1 MSPNELITEFQNKDY
16 DYFLRKMLDAVPD
29 NIDKR
34 EGSIIYDALAPA
46 ALVMG
51 QQSLDMA
58 NVIKETYIKTAS
70 GEFLDYR
77 AIEHGTSRYPA
88 TQTEAKAKVLN
99 DKKEPLD
106 NVQIGDKFAS
116 IGDSPIFY
124 VVTKINSDLTIELT
138 AETAGS
144 SANSYIGQVLPV
156 TPNDNLAWAEII
168 EITIPA
174 RDEENDDHLR
184 ARLLNSN
191 SWVAYGGNVADYL
204 DMTNK
209 IHDVGATQVY
219 PTWDGPGTVK
229 LVILNN
235 DLMPASQTLVK
246 KVKEEIDPED
256 KTTEGYGLAPIDH
269 RVTVTTAETL
279 TVNVQI
285 NALLDA
291 QYVTSNIEQ
300 QIKNV
305 LSKFFTELRQN
316 WATINPA
323 TGRGYTLT
331 IFRSRILSKIM
342 QIEGVANADLPIL
355 NGENKDI
362 SLIFDN
368 KVSQLPILGEVTVIN
383 ENR

>member
-124 VVTKINSDLTIELT
+124 AVTKINTDLTIELT

-144 SANSYIGQVLPV
+144 SANSYIGQILPV
-156 TPNDNLAWAEII
+156 TPNDLLSWAEIT
-168 EITIPA
+168 EITAPA
-174 RDEENDDHLR
+174 RDTESDDHLR
-184 ARLLNSN
+184 ARLLSSQ
-191 SWVAYGGNVADYL
+191 SWIAYGGNVADYL
-204 DMTNK
+204 DMTSK
-209 IHDVGATQVY
+209 IDEVGAAQIY
-219 PTWDGPGTVK
+219 PTWNGGGTVK
-229 LVILNN
+229 VVILNN
-235 DLMPASQTLVK
+235 DLMPASASLVQ
-246 KVKEEIDPED
+246 KVKNALDPED
-256 KTTEGYGLAPIDH
+256 KQAEGYGLAPIDH
-269 RVTVTTAETL
+269 NVTVTTPEKL
-279 TVNVQI
+279 IVNIDISVKLDDKKAVHYVKDSITKTIEDYFQSLRKDWSDI
-285 NALLDA
+285 NQRL
-291 QYVTSNIEQ
+291 
-300 QIKNV
+300 
-305 LSKFFTELRQN
+305 
-316 WATINPA
+316 
-323 TGRGYTLT
+323 GRGYKQT
-331 IFRSRILSKIM
+331 IYRSKILSQVM
-342 QIEGVANADLPIL
+342 LTEGVINAELPSL
-355 NGENKDI
+355 NGRDADI
-362 SLIFDN
+362 DLVFNNS
-368 KVSQLPILGEVTVIN
+368 KSQLPVVGTVTIN
-383 ENR
+383 EQ

>member
-1 MSPNELITEFQNKDY
+1 MSPNGLIAEFQSKDY

-29 NIDKR
+29 NVDKR

-156 TPNDNLAWAEII
+156 TPNDLLSWAEIT
-168 EITIPA
+168 EITAPA
-174 RDEENDDHLR
+174 RDVESDDHLR
-184 ARLLNSN
+184 ARLLSSQ
-191 SWVAYGGNVADYL
+191 SWIAYGGNVADYL
-204 DMTNK
+204 DMTSK
-209 IHDVGATQVY
+209 IDEVGAAQIY
-219 PTWDGPGTVK
+219 PTWNGGGTVK
-229 LVILNN
+229 VVILNN
-235 DLMPASQTLVK
+235 DLMPASASLVQ
-246 KVKEEIDPED
+246 KVKNTLDPED
-256 KTTEGYGLAPIDH
+256 KQAEGYGLAPIDH
-269 RVTVTTAETL
+269 SVTVTAPEKL
-279 TVNVQI
+279 IVNVDISVKLDDTKVTRYVKDSITKAVEGYFQSLREDWADI
-285 NALLDA
+285 NQKL
-291 QYVTSNIEQ
+291 
-300 QIKNV
+300 
-305 LSKFFTELRQN
+305 
-316 WATINPA
+316 
-323 TGRGYTLT
+323 GRGYQET
-331 IFRSRILSKIM
+331 IYRSKILSQVM
-342 QIEGVANADLPIL
+342 LTEGVVNAKLPSL
-355 NGENKDI
+355 NGKDADI
-362 SLIFDN
+362 DLIFN
-368 KVSQLPILGEVTVIN
+368 NEKSQLPVVGTVTIN
-383 ENR
+383 EQ

>member
-156 TPNDNLAWAEII
+156 TPNDLLSWAEIT
-168 EITIPA
+168 EITAPA
-174 RDEENDDHLR
+174 RDVESDDHLR
-184 ARLLNSN
+184 ARLLSSQ
-191 SWVAYGGNVADYL
+191 SWIAYGGNVADYL
-204 DMTNK
+204 DMTSK
-209 IHDVGATQVY
+209 IDEVGAAQIY
-219 PTWDGPGTVK
+219 PTWNGGGTVK
-229 LVILNN
+229 VVILNN
-235 DLMPASQTLVK
+235 DLMPASASLVQ
-246 KVKEEIDPED
+246 KVKNTLDPED
-256 KTTEGYGLAPIDH
+256 KQAEGYGLAPIDH
-269 RVTVTTAETL
+269 SVTVTAPEKL
-279 TVNVQI
+279 IVNIDISVKLDDTKVTRYVKDSITKAVEGYFQSLREDWADI
-285 NALLDA
+285 NQKL
-291 QYVTSNIEQ
+291 
-300 QIKNV
+300 
-305 LSKFFTELRQN
+305 
-316 WATINPA
+316 
-323 TGRGYTLT
+323 GRGYQET
-331 IFRSRILSKIM
+331 IYRSKILSQVM
-342 QIEGVANADLPIL
+342 LTEGVVNAKLPSL
-355 NGENKDI
+355 NGKDADI
-362 SLIFDN
+362 DLIFN
-368 KVSQLPILGEVTVIN
+368 NEKSQLPVVGTVTIN
-383 ENR
+383 EQ

>member
-106 NVQIGDKFAS
+106 KVQIGDKFAS

-156 TPNDNLAWAEII
+156 TPNDLLSWAEIT
-168 EITIPA
+168 EITAPA
-174 RDEENDDHLR
+174 RDVESDDHLR
-184 ARLLNSN
+184 ARLLSSQ
-191 SWVAYGGNVADYL
+191 SWIAYGGNVADYL
-204 DMTNK
+204 DMTSK
-209 IHDVGATQVY
+209 IDEVGAAQIY
-219 PTWDGPGTVK
+219 PTWNGGGTVK
-229 LVILNN
+229 VVILNN
-235 DLMPASQTLVK
+235 DLMPASASLVQ
-246 KVKEEIDPED
+246 KVKNTLDPED
-256 KTTEGYGLAPIDH
+256 KQAEGYGLAPIDH
-269 RVTVTTAETL
+269 SVTVTAPEKL
-279 TVNVQI
+279 IVNVDISVKLDDTKVTRYVKDSITKAVEGYFQSLREDWADI
-285 NALLDA
+285 NQKL
-291 QYVTSNIEQ
+291 
-300 QIKNV
+300 
-305 LSKFFTELRQN
+305 
-316 WATINPA
+316 
-323 TGRGYTLT
+323 GRGYQET
-331 IFRSRILSKIM
+331 IYRSKILSQVM
-342 QIEGVANADLPIL
+342 LTEGVVNAKLPSL
-355 NGENKDI
+355 NGKDADI
-362 SLIFDN
+362 DLIFN
-368 KVSQLPILGEVTVIN
+368 NEKSQLPVVGTVTIN
-383 ENR
+383 EQ

>member
-1 MSPNELITEFQNKDY
+1 MSPNELIIEFQNKDY

-124 VVTKINSDLTIELT
+124 AVTKINSDLTIELT

-144 SANSYIGQVLPV
+144 SANSYIGQILPV
-156 TPNDNLAWAEII
+156 TSNDLLSWAEIT
-168 EITIPA
+168 EIIAPA
-174 RDEENDDHLR
+174 RDVESDDHLR
-184 ARLLNSN
+184 ARLLSSQ
-191 SWVAYGGNVADYL
+191 SWIAYGGNVADYL
-204 DMTNK
+204 DMTSK
-209 IHDVGATQVY
+209 IDEVGAAQIY
-219 PTWDGPGTVK
+219 PTWNGGGTVK
-229 LVILNN
+229 VVILNN
-235 DLMPASQTLVK
+235 DLMPASDSLVQ
-246 KVKEEIDPED
+246 KVKNALDPED
-256 KTTEGYGLAPIDH
+256 KQAEGYGLAPIDH
-269 RVTVTTAETL
+269 AVTVTAPEKL
-279 TVNVQI
+279 IVNIDISVKIDDTKVTRYVKDSI
-285 NALLDA
+285 NQA
-291 QYVTSNIEQ
+291 IEGYFQ
-300 QIKNV
+300 
-305 LSKFFTELRQN
+305 SLRKD
-316 WATINPA
+316 WSDINQRL
-323 TGRGYTLT
+323 GRGYEQT
-331 IFRSRILSKIM
+331 IYRSKILSQVM
-342 QIEGVANADLPIL
+342 LTEGVVNAKLPSL
-355 NGENKDI
+355 NGKDADI
-362 SLIFDN
+362 DLVFN
-368 KVSQLPILGEVTVIN
+368 NAKSQLPVVGTVTIN
-383 ENR
+383 EQ

>member
-156 TPNDNLAWAEII
+156 TPNDLLSWAEIT
-168 EITIPA
+168 EITAPA
-174 RDEENDDHLR
+174 RDVESDDHLR
-184 ARLLNSN
+184 ARLLSSQ
-191 SWVAYGGNVADYL
+191 SWIAYGGNVADYL
-204 DMTNK
+204 DMTSK
-209 IHDVGATQVY
+209 IDEVGAAQIY
-219 PTWDGPGTVK
+219 PTWNGGGTVK
-229 LVILNN
+229 VVILNN
-235 DLMPASQTLVK
+235 DLMPASASLVQ
-246 KVKEEIDPED
+246 KVKNTLDPED
-256 KTTEGYGLAPIDH
+256 KQAEGYGLAPIDH
-269 RVTVTTAETL
+269 SVTVTAPEKL
-279 TVNVQI
+279 IVNVDISVKLDDTKVTRYVIDSITKAVEGYFQSLREDWADI
-285 NALLDA
+285 NQKL
-291 QYVTSNIEQ
+291 
-300 QIKNV
+300 
-305 LSKFFTELRQN
+305 
-316 WATINPA
+316 
-323 TGRGYTLT
+323 GRGYQET
-331 IFRSRILSKIM
+331 IYRSKILSQVM
-342 QIEGVANADLPIL
+342 LTEGVVNAKLPSL
-355 NGENKDI
+355 NGKDADI
-362 SLIFDN
+362 DLIFN
-368 KVSQLPILGEVTVIN
+368 NEKSQLPVVGTVTIN
-383 ENR
+383 EQ

>member
-124 VVTKINSDLTIELT
+124 AVTKVNDDLTVELT
-138 AETAGS
+138 AEVKGS
-144 SANSYIGQVLPV
+144 SANSYIGQILPV
-156 TPNDNLAWAEII
+156 TPNDLLSWAEIT
-168 EITIPA
+168 EITAPA
-174 RDEENDDHLR
+174 RDVESDDHLR
-184 ARLLNSN
+184 ARLLSSQ
-191 SWVAYGGNVADYL
+191 SWIAYGGNVTDYL
-204 DMTNK
+204 DMTSK
-209 IHDVGATQVY
+209 IDEVGAAQIY
-219 PTWDGPGTVK
+219 PTWNGGGTVK
-229 LVILNN
+229 VVILNN
-235 DLMPASQTLVK
+235 DLMPASASLVQ
-246 KVKEEIDPED
+246 KVKNALDPED
-256 KTTEGYGLAPIDH
+256 KQAEGYGLAPIDH
-269 RVTVTTAETL
+269 AVTVTAPEKL
-279 TVNVQI
+279 IVNVDISAKLDDTKVTRYVKDSITKAVEGYFQSLREDWADI
-285 NALLDA
+285 NQKL
-291 QYVTSNIEQ
+291 
-300 QIKNV
+300 
-305 LSKFFTELRQN
+305 
-316 WATINPA
+316 
-323 TGRGYTLT
+323 GRGYQET
-331 IFRSRILSKIM
+331 IYRSKILSQVM
-342 QIEGVANADLPIL
+342 LTEGVVNAKLPSL
-355 NGENKDI
+355 NGRDADI
-362 SLIFDN
+362 DLVFTNS
-368 KVSQLPILGEVTVIN
+368 KSQLPVVGTVTIN
-383 ENR
+383 EQ

>member
-124 VVTKINSDLTIELT
+124 AVTKVNDDLTVELT
-138 AETAGS
+138 AEVKGS
-144 SANSYIGQVLPV
+144 SANSYIGQILPV
-156 TPNDNLAWAEII
+156 TPNDLLSWAEIT
-168 EITIPA
+168 EITAPA
-174 RDEENDDHLR
+174 RDVESDDHLR
-184 ARLLNSN
+184 ARLLSSQ
-191 SWVAYGGNVADYL
+191 SWIAYGGNVADYL
-204 DMTNK
+204 DMTSK
-209 IHDVGATQVY
+209 IDEVGAAQIY
-219 PTWDGPGTVK
+219 PTWNGGGTVK
-229 LVILNN
+229 VVILNN
-235 DLMPASQTLVK
+235 DLMPASASLVQ
-246 KVKEEIDPED
+246 KVKNTLDPED
-256 KTTEGYGLAPIDH
+256 KQAEGYGLAPIDH
-269 RVTVTTAETL
+269 AVTVTAPEEL
-279 TVNVQI
+279 IVNVDISVKLDDTKVTRYVKDSITKAVEGYFQSLRKDWADI
-285 NALLDA
+285 NQKL
-291 QYVTSNIEQ
+291 
-300 QIKNV
+300 
-305 LSKFFTELRQN
+305 
-316 WATINPA
+316 
-323 TGRGYTLT
+323 GRGYQET
-331 IFRSRILSKIM
+331 IYRSKILSQVM
-342 QIEGVANADLPIL
+342 LTEGVVNAKLPSL
-355 NGENKDI
+355 NGRDADI
-362 SLIFDN
+362 DLVFNNS
-368 KVSQLPILGEVTVIN
+368 KSQLPVVGTVTIN
-383 ENR
+383 EQ

>member
-124 VVTKINSDLTIELT
+124 VVTKINDDLTVELT

-144 SANSYIGQVLPV
+144 SANSYIGQILPV
-156 TPNDNLAWAEII
+156 TPNDLLSWAEIT
-168 EITIPA
+168 EITAPA
-174 RDEENDDHLR
+174 RDVESDDHLR
-184 ARLLNSN
+184 ARLLSSQ
-191 SWVAYGGNVADYL
+191 SWIAYGGNVADYL
-204 DMTNK
+204 DMTSK
-209 IHDVGATQVY
+209 IDEVGAAQIY
-219 PTWDGPGTVK
+219 PTWNGGGTVK
-229 LVILNN
+229 VVILNN
-235 DLMPASQTLVK
+235 DLMPASASLVQ
-246 KVKEEIDPED
+246 KVKNTLDPED
-256 KTTEGYGLAPIDH
+256 KQAEGYGLAPIDH
-269 RVTVTTAETL
+269 SVTVTVPEKL
-279 TVNVQI
+279 IVNVDISVKLDDTKVTRYVKDSITKAVEGYFQSLREDWADI
-285 NALLDA
+285 NQKL
-291 QYVTSNIEQ
+291 
-300 QIKNV
+300 
-305 LSKFFTELRQN
+305 
-316 WATINPA
+316 
-323 TGRGYTLT
+323 GRGYQET
-331 IFRSRILSKIM
+331 IYRSKILSQVM
-342 QIEGVANADLPIL
+342 LTEGVVNAKLPSL
-355 NGENKDI
+355 NGKDADI
-362 SLIFDN
+362 GLIFN
-368 KVSQLPILGEVTVIN
+368 NEKSQLPVVGTVTIN
-383 ENR
+383 EQ

>member
-1 MSPNELITEFQNKDY
+1 MSPNELIAEFQEKDY

-29 NIDKR
+29 NVDKR

-156 TPNDNLAWAEII
+156 TPNDLLSWAEIT
-168 EITIPA
+168 EITAPA
-174 RDEENDDHLR
+174 RDVESDDHLR
-184 ARLLNSN
+184 ARLLSSQ
-191 SWVAYGGNVADYL
+191 SWIAYGGNVADYL
-204 DMTNK
+204 DMTSK
-209 IHDVGATQVY
+209 IDEVGAAQIY
-219 PTWDGPGTVK
+219 PTWNGGGTVK
-229 LVILNN
+229 VVILNN
-235 DLMPASQTLVK
+235 DLMPASASLVQ
-246 KVKEEIDPED
+246 KVKNTLDPED
-256 KTTEGYGLAPIDH
+256 KQAEGYGLAPIDH
-269 RVTVTTAETL
+269 SVTVTVPEKL
-279 TVNVQI
+279 IVNVDISVKLDDTKVTRYVKDSITKAVEGYFQSLREDWADI
-285 NALLDA
+285 NQKL
-291 QYVTSNIEQ
+291 
-300 QIKNV
+300 
-305 LSKFFTELRQN
+305 
-316 WATINPA
+316 
-323 TGRGYTLT
+323 GRGYQET
-331 IFRSRILSKIM
+331 IYRSKILSQVM
-342 QIEGVANADLPIL
+342 LTEGVVNAKLPSL
-355 NGENKDI
+355 NGKDADI
-362 SLIFDN
+362 DLIFN
-368 KVSQLPILGEVTVIN
+368 NEKSQLPVVGTVTIN
-383 ENR
+383 EQ

>member
-1 MSPNELITEFQNKDY
+1 MSPNELIDEFQSKDY

-156 TPNDNLAWAEII
+156 TPNDLLSWAEIT
-168 EITIPA
+168 EITAPA
-174 RDEENDDHLR
+174 RDVESDDHLR
-184 ARLLNSN
+184 ARLLSSQ
-191 SWVAYGGNVADYL
+191 SWIAYGGNVADYL
-204 DMTNK
+204 DMTSK
-209 IHDVGATQVY
+209 IDEVGAAQIY
-219 PTWDGPGTVK
+219 PTWNGGGTVK
-229 LVILNN
+229 VVILNN
-235 DLMPASQTLVK
+235 DLMPASASLVQ
-246 KVKEEIDPED
+246 KVKNTLDPED
-256 KTTEGYGLAPIDH
+256 KQAEGYGLAPIDH
-269 RVTVTTAETL
+269 SVTVTVPEKL
-279 TVNVQI
+279 IVNVDISVKLDDTKVTRYVKDSITKAVEGYFQSLREDWADI
-285 NALLDA
+285 NQKL
-291 QYVTSNIEQ
+291 
-300 QIKNV
+300 
-305 LSKFFTELRQN
+305 
-316 WATINPA
+316 
-323 TGRGYTLT
+323 GRGYQET
-331 IFRSRILSKIM
+331 IYRSKILSQVM
-342 QIEGVANADLPIL
+342 LTEGVVNAKLPSL
-355 NGENKDI
+355 NGKDADI
-362 SLIFDN
+362 DLIFN
-368 KVSQLPILGEVTVIN
+368 NEKSQLPVVGTVTIN
-383 ENR
+383 EQ

>member
-124 VVTKINSDLTIELT
+124 AVTKINDDLTVELT
-138 AETAGS
+138 AEVKGS
-144 SANSYIGQVLPV
+144 SANSYIGQILPV
-156 TPNDNLAWAEII
+156 TPNDLLSWAEIT
-168 EITIPA
+168 EITAPA
-174 RDEENDDHLR
+174 RDVESDDHLR
-184 ARLLNSN
+184 ARLLSSQ
-191 SWVAYGGNVADYL
+191 SWIAYGGNVADYL
-204 DMTNK
+204 DMTSK
-209 IHDVGATQVY
+209 IDEVGAAQIY
-219 PTWDGPGTVK
+219 PTWNGGGTVK
-229 LVILNN
+229 VVILNN
-235 DLMPASQTLVK
+235 DLMPASASLVQ
-246 KVKEEIDPED
+246 KVKNTLDPED
-256 KTTEGYGLAPIDH
+256 KQAEGYGLAPIDH
-269 RVTVTTAETL
+269 AVTVTAPEEL
-279 TVNVQI
+279 IVNVDISVKLDDTKATRYVKDSITKAVEGYFQSLRKDWADI
-285 NALLDA
+285 NQKL
-291 QYVTSNIEQ
+291 
-300 QIKNV
+300 
-305 LSKFFTELRQN
+305 
-316 WATINPA
+316 
-323 TGRGYTLT
+323 GRGYQET
-331 IFRSRILSKIM
+331 IYRSKILSQVM
-342 QIEGVANADLPIL
+342 LTEGVVNAKLPSL
-355 NGENKDI
+355 NGRDADI
-362 SLIFDN
+362 DLVFTNS
-368 KVSQLPILGEVTVIN
+368 KSQLPVVGTVTIN
-383 ENR
+383 EQ

>member
-1 MSPNELITEFQNKDY
+1 MSPNELIAEFQGKDY

-29 NIDKR
+29 NVDKR

-156 TPNDNLAWAEII
+156 TPNDLLSWAEIT
-168 EITIPA
+168 EITAPA
-174 RDEENDDHLR
+174 RDVESDDHLR
-184 ARLLNSN
+184 ARLLSSQ
-191 SWVAYGGNVADYL
+191 SWIAYGGNVADYL
-204 DMTNK
+204 DMTSK
-209 IHDVGATQVY
+209 IDEVGAAQIY
-219 PTWDGPGTVK
+219 PTWNGGGTVK
-229 LVILNN
+229 VVILNN
-235 DLMPASQTLVK
+235 DLMPASASLVQ
-246 KVKEEIDPED
+246 KVKNTLDPED
-256 KTTEGYGLAPIDH
+256 KQAEGYGLAPIDH
-269 RVTVTTAETL
+269 SVTVTAPEKL
-279 TVNVQI
+279 IVNVDISVKLDDTKVTRYVKDSITKAVEGYFQSLREDWADI
-285 NALLDA
+285 NQKL
-291 QYVTSNIEQ
+291 
-300 QIKNV
+300 
-305 LSKFFTELRQN
+305 
-316 WATINPA
+316 
-323 TGRGYTLT
+323 GRGYQET
-331 IFRSRILSKIM
+331 IYRSKILSQVM
-342 QIEGVANADLPIL
+342 LTEGVVNAKLPSL
-355 NGENKDI
+355 NGKDADI
-362 SLIFDN
+362 DLIFN
-368 KVSQLPILGEVTVIN
+368 NEKSQLPVVGTVTIN
-383 ENR
+383 EQ

>member
-1 MSPNELITEFQNKDY
+1 MSPNELITEFQSKDY

-29 NIDKR
+29 NVDKR

-144 SANSYIGQVLPV
+144 SANSYIGQILPV
-156 TPNDNLAWAEII
+156 TPNDLLSWAEIT
-168 EITIPA
+168 EITAPA
-174 RDEENDDHLR
+174 RDVESDDHLR
-184 ARLLNSN
+184 ARLLSSQ
-191 SWVAYGGNVADYL
+191 SWIAYGGNVADYL
-204 DMTNK
+204 DMTSK
-209 IHDVGATQVY
+209 IDEVGAAQIY
-219 PTWDGPGTVK
+219 PTWNGGGTVK
-229 LVILNN
+229 VVILNN
-235 DLMPASQTLVK
+235 DLMPASASLVQ
-246 KVKEEIDPED
+246 KVKNTLDPED
-256 KTTEGYGLAPIDH
+256 KQAEGYGLAPIDH
-269 RVTVTTAETL
+269 VVTVTAPEILKVDVSIQLQL
-279 TVNVQI
+279 TDQANKVAVEKGIKDMLNELFSELRKDWNTI
-285 NALLDA
+285 NAT
-291 QYVTSNIEQ
+291 V
-300 QIKNV
+300 
-305 LSKFFTELRQN
+305 
-316 WATINPA
+316 
-323 TGRGYTLT
+323 GRGYSLS
-331 IFRSRILSKIM
+331 IYRSRILSKIM
-342 QIEGVANADLPIL
+342 LIDGVADSQLPKL
-355 NGENKDI
+355 NGEDKDI
-362 SLIFDN
+362 HLIFSN
-368 KVSQLPILGEVTVIN
+368 EVSQLPILGEVTIS
-383 ENR
+383 E